1 MTLNERIIAVVTPI
15 VPVCVPDLL
24 VTEAG
29 ETPPEEYC
37 TFDYTQTAGLAG
49 DDGTDVGLARVQ
61 LHYLAPLKA
70 STVAKRRALV
80 MRGGEPDF
88 EKASAVL
95 LQDYRDGKLGRI
107 SLETPETRAAMIAAS
122 VERPAPETAD

>member
-37 TFDYTQTAGLAG
+37 TFNFPLEPEALA
-49 DDGTDVGLARVQ
+49 DDAAQLQRALVQ

-70 STVAKRRALV
+70 NTVTTRRALWQALAAV
-80 MRGGEPDF
+80 EDFTAPDITNATDHTGQHYVF
-88 EKASAVL
+88 EFDAVG
-95 LQDYRDGKLGRI
+95 RWLGD
-107 SLETPETRAAMIAAS
+107 
-122 VERPAPETAD
+122 ERSG

>member
-37 TFDYTQTAGLAG
+37 TFNFPLEPEALADDTAQLQRA
-49 DDGTDVGLARVQ
+49 LVQ
-61 LHYLAPLKA
+61 LHYFAPLKA
-70 STVAKRRALV
+70 STLAVRHAL
-80 MRGGEPDF
+80 
-88 EKASAVL
+88 
-95 LQDYRDGKLGRI
+95 RD
-107 SLETPETRAAMIAAS
+107 AIAAVDNFTLPS
-122 VERPAPETAD
+122 IENATDETGQHYVFEFDAVGRWLGDERSG

>member
-37 TFDYTQTAGLAG
+37 TFNYSEMPEGIG
-49 DDGTDVGLARVQ
+49 DNAAHLT
-61 LHYLAPLKA
+61 
-70 STVAKRRALV
+70 RALV
-80 MRGGEPDF
+80 QIHYFAPLRESTI
-88 EKASAVL
+88 KRRHAL
-95 LQDYRDGKLGRI
+95 
-107 SLETPETRAAMIAAS
+107 RAAIAAVDNFTLPS
-122 VERPAPETAD
+122 IENATDETGQHYVLEFDAVGRWEAEDDGQS

>member
-37 TFDYTQTAGLAG
+37 TFKYPLEPEALADDTAQLQLA
-49 DDGTDVGLARVQ
+49 LVQ
-61 LHYLAPLKA
+61 LHYFAPLKMN
-70 STVAKRRALV
+70 TVPTRRALWQ
-80 MRGGEPDF
+80 
-88 EKASAVL
+88 AL
-95 LQDYRDGKLGRI
+95 
-107 SLETPETRAAMIAAS
+107 AS
-122 VERPAPETAD
+122 VDAFTAPDIENASDQTGQHYVFEFEAVGLWLGDADG

>member
-37 TFDYTQTAGLAG
+37 TFNYSEMPEGIG
-49 DDGTDVGLARVQ
+49 DNAAHLT
-61 LHYLAPLKA
+61 
-70 STVAKRRALV
+70 RALV
-80 MRGGEPDF
+80 QVHYYAPLR
-88 EKASAVL
+88 KSTIKTRHAL
-95 LQDYRDGKLGRI
+95 RD
-107 SLETPETRAAMIAAS
+107 AIAAVDDFTLPS
-122 VERPAPETAD
+122 IENATDEMGQHYVLEFDAVRRWEAEDDGQS

>member
-24 VTEAG
+24 VTKAG

-37 TFDYTQTAGLAG
+37 TFHFTLEPEALADDTAQLQRA
-49 DDGTDVGLARVQ
+49 LVQ

-70 STVAKRRALV
+70 NTVPTRRALWAALAAA
-80 MRGGEPDF
+80 EEFSP
-88 EKASAVL
+88 
-95 LQDYRDGKLGRI
+95 
-107 SLETPETRAAMIAAS
+107 AMIENATDQTGQHYVYEFEA
-122 VERPAPETAD
+122 VGQWLGGDADG